1 MFCII
6 AFVVLSILGIFSAS
20 NRVLARE
27 ALDCVFR
34 RITLRPCTT
43 GFDVKMKSMIL
54 GSVITR
60 SEGAAMFLNRNFEI
74 LAWVF
79 FVLLMSSSI
88 FGARGIYLFYTTGSC
103 NGLNASGFCVFDPTG
118 SSNQVSTGT
127 GCSVK
132 PKSEADLS
140 LKDVSLAGLPVINP
154 ESQEKIVMIG
164 CYHCDYTRKAYP
176 MIRDLAKRYHASF
189 TFFNYPVKEK
199 NDYFTRLSYCANK
212 QDPEKYWKFND
223 LMFTGDKAQLDTDVY
238 ITSILT
244 EAGLDAN
251 QVKYCTSDM
260 QTATVVQNQLTE
272 MQKTKFYGTPTIFF
286 ENKALVGPKPYR
298 VYAIQLKGLLYW
310 LY

>member
-1 MFCII
+1 MFCIV
-6 AFVVLSILGIFSAS
+6 AFIVLSILGIFSAS
-20 NRVLARE
+20 NRALARD
-27 ALDCVFR
+27 ALDCVFH

-54 GSVITR
+54 GRVISR

-79 FVLLMSSSI
+79 FLLLAGSGFM
-88 FGARGIYLFYTTGSC
+88 GARGIYLFYTTGSC
-103 NGLNASGFCVFDPTG
+103 NGMNSTGFCVFDPTG
-118 SSNQVSTGT
+118 SNSQVSSGV

-140 LKDVSLAGLPVINP
+140 LKGVDLTGLPVINAGSP
-154 ESQEKIVMIG
+154 DKIVMIG

-176 MIRDLAKRYHASF
+176 MIRDLADRYHASF
-189 TFFNYPVKEK
+189 TFFNYPVKEE

-212 QDPEKYWKFND
+212 QDPVKYWKFND
-223 LMFTGDKAQLDTDVY
+223 LMFTGDKAQLDTDTY

-260 QTATVVQNQLTE
+260 QTATVVQNQMTE
-272 MQKTKFYGTPTIFF
+272 MQKTRFYGTPTIFF
-286 ENKALVGPKPYR
+286 DDKALVGPKPYR